1 MQGIGVVLGPGYLD
15 IIGAP
20 NQLSQISTII
30 ILGLGVDYAIH
41 FTGRYREELGLKNKV
56 LIFLFNDL
64 TLLLKSPAFLEVE
77 EPILFSI

>member
-1 MQGIGVVLGPGYLD
+1 MLAILWMQGIGVVLGPGYLD

-41 FTGRYREELGLKNKV
+41 FTGRYREELGLK
-56 LIFLFNDL
+56 
-64 TLLLKSPAFLEVE
+64 TQ
-77 EPILFSI
+77 